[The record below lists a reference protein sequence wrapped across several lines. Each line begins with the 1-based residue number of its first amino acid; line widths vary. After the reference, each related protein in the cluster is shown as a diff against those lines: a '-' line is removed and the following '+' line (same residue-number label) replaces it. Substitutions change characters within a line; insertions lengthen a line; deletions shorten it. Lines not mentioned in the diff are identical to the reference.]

1 MFRKT
6 MSLILMLFLIASTT
20 MSITK
25 EVALQAH
32 VIADAKRNTNLQ
44 GIFPTQRLLGKS
56 PEYVSVYFNNYKNE
70 VEQKQGK
77 ITASRCLEGCIF
89 ASIIGC
95 AVAGLIILNY
105 DWDLY

>member
-1 MFRKT
+1 MLRKT
-6 MSLILMLFLIASTT
+6 TSLILTLFLIASTT
-20 MSITK
+20 MRITK

-56 PEYVSVYFNNYKNE
+56 PEYVSVYMSRYKNE
-70 VEQKQGK
+70 VEQKQGG
-77 ITASRCLEGCIF
+77 ITASRCLGGCIF

-95 AVAGLIILNY
+95 AVTGKEN
-105 DWDLY
+105 